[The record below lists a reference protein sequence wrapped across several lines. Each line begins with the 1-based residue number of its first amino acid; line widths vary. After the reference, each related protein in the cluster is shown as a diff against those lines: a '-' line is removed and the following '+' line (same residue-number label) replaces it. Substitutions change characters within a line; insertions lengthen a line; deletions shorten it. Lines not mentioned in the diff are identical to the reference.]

1 MHVNIPLLSS
11 DLVSIGAD
19 QLCIDHSNI
28 DALKYSLHAL
38 RIQVLILIHFQKLEY
53 HDKARISEVQ
63 KK

>member
-38 RIQVLILIHFQKLEY
+38 RIHNSNTLPEI
-53 HDKARISEVQ
+53 RIS
-63 KK
+63 